1 MQFHIRRPL
10 NLNISSNNDKSNFDK
25 KISLDYLL
33 MVILVL
39 PTFVMLVISEIG
51 NSAFILPIIYV
62 LFFWKNK
69 ICIHCKHFMAI
80 QELLVTLDGSYP
92 NYHIFC
98 VILLKYCC
106 CYYIAVLKICKQQYI
121 REVRRRWAFISVPQ
135 ITHGR
140 FSRGNH
146 AILPNWIRYIHI
158 NFGISLNIHWNV
170 SDMCIYVEKI
180 HIAD

>member
-1 MQFHIRRPL
+1 
-10 NLNISSNNDKSNFDK
+10 
-25 KISLDYLL
+25 
-33 MVILVL
+33 
-39 PTFVMLVISEIG
+39 
-51 NSAFILPIIYV
+51 
-62 LFFWKNK
+62 
-69 ICIHCKHFMAI
+69 MAI

-106 CYYIAVLKICKQQYI
+106 CYYIAVLKICKQQYT
-121 REVRRRWAFISVPQ
+121 REVQRRWAFISVPQ

-158 NFGISLNIHWNV
+158 NFGISYFEHRLKCLW
-170 SDMCIYVEKI
+170 YVHLQWDNAFSTCNSTTKLKSI
-180 HIAD
+180 RFGNTDFSLLRLGF